1 MFLNYFILSLLFSAF
16 FVTADKS
23 YPREN
28 DDDDSKLGIDILTTR
43 KLSNGYIRGRQLFT
57 PGGVEGFVFLS
68 IPIAENPIGDLRF
81 KRPIPRKPWDKIY
94 DATEYKVSCFWNST
108 ITTVFTSTYNMSED
122 CIHLNIF
129 TNKYCLIKGN
139 CAVVLYIHGGEF
151 GFGSPLQLNQ
161 SFLVDNFNNVTRDIV
176 FVAAGFRAAAFG
188 ILNLN
193 WKLNLSSD
201 MNPALHDIVH
211 ALEWIQKEIHVFGG
225 NKDRV
230 TVMGHSGGAV
240 IADYLSVSPYAQKL
254 FNQVVIMSRS
264 GGNLVPDRNQRAS
277 RRMANKVGCTN
288 MGLEDGE
295 WEDQGIVEGI
305 LQCLRNKSAL
315 ELSAQQPLGEQD
327 GMFFNGPA
335 LDYGDYAL
343 LPSIYQVLDKQRRK
357 IPVLTG
363 TVSKEWLDSRDTV
376 ITAFD
381 VDQNKLRYWCTR
393 SIKVRGYN
401 TSESTV
407 LLCMNEYNTTSK
419 SIFLWDDVSMYAP
432 QLEMTNSFAA
442 QSDKVY
448 LYQFEYDG
456 IGDAYF
462 AGDGLPQPHKE
473 EYPGHSHE
481 LIYLIGQHL
490 GNFTAKDHQI
500 KFLYSQ
506 IFVDFIKNGSPKTK
520 TRKWDKFNSKDKNFF
535 VIDFPDPTLESPGM
549 KDDYHKEAY
558 EFWHKTVP
566 KYAGIQYIPLSEKD
580 APIIING
587 IKGLEDPEL
596 QKLATT
602 LIPEVNSP
610 YMTNTNWELMF
621 WIALAL
627 AILMTIALCCTCV
640 IARRKRETYETL

>member
-1 MFLNYFILSLLFSAF
+1 MFLNYFILPLLFLAF
-16 FVTADKS
+16 FVAADKS
-23 YPREN
+23 YPRKNYDE
-28 DDDDSKLGIDILTTR
+28 DDSKLGNEILTTR
-43 KLSNGYIRGRQLFT
+43 KLSNGYIRGRQLIS
-57 PGGVEGFVFLS
+57 PAGVEGFVFLS
-68 IPIAENPIGDLRF
+68 IPIAEAPVGSLRF
-81 KRPIPRKPWDKIY
+81 KRPISRKPWDKIY
-94 DATEYKVSCFWNST
+94 DATDYKVSCFWNST
-108 ITTVFTSTYNMSED
+108 ITSVFTSTYNMSED

-139 CAVVLYIHGGEF
+139 CAVALYIHGGEF

-193 WKLNLSSD
+193 WKLNLSAD

-211 ALEWIQKEIHVFGG
+211 ALEWIQSEIHVFGG
-225 NKDRV
+225 NKDKV

-240 IADYLSVSPYAQKL
+240 IADYLAVSPYAQKL
-254 FNQVVIMSRS
+254 FDQVVIMSRS

-288 MGLEDGE
+288 MEQEDDG
-295 WEDQGIVEGI
+295 WEDQATVEDI

-315 ELSAQQPLGEQD
+315 ELSAQQPLGEQN

-343 LPSIYQVLDKQRRK
+343 LPSIYQVLDKQRRN

-376 ITAFD
+376 INALD
-381 VDQNKLRYWCTR
+381 VDQDKLRYWCT
-393 SIKVRGYN
+393 Y
-401 TSESTV
+401 TV
-407 LLCMNEYNTTSK
+407 TRFEKKNLKFSASK
-419 SIFLWDDVSMYAP
+419 SIFLWDDVSMYVP
-432 QLEMTNSFAA
+432 QLEMTNSIAA

-448 LYQFEYDG
+448 LYQVEYDG
-456 IGDAYF
+456 IGNAYF
-462 AGDGLPQPHKE
+462 AGEGLPQPQKE
-473 EYPGHSHE
+473 AYPGHSHE

-506 IFVDFIKNGSPKTK
+506 IFVDFINNGSPKTK
-520 TRKWDKFNSKDKNFF
+520 TRKWEKYNSKDKNYF

-549 KDDYHKEAY
+549 KNDYHREAY
-558 EFWHKTVP
+558 EFWHKIVP
-566 KYAGIQYIPLSEKD
+566 KFAGIQYIPLSEKE

-596 QKLATT
+596 QKLTTT

-610 YMTNTNWELMF
+610 YMRNVNWELMF
-621 WIALAL
+621 WIAVGL
-627 AILMTIALCCTCV
+627 AILLTIALCCTFV
-640 IARRKRETYETL
+640 FARRKRETYETL